1 MTSRFLAIKI
11 EYLLDWTPRTCYL
24 DAIATNLFFLY
35 HEAKRT
41 INYSLKMDQL
51 MHRIGE
57 LQDHEAV
64 AELGESLTKKGI
76 RYYVSQ
82 AMDEN
87 HNKVYTVIIE
97 NPEDVEEATSVFN
110 TLTGIPP
117 SFEIPPEYEKI
128 RSIKTPPITKNF
140 IIACILLYIFS
151 LFPLGKELVELLSL
165 SSKPKQFLSEIQDGQ
180 IWRLFTPML
189 LHFSI
194 PHILF
199 NMIMF
204 KEFGK
209 VIEFS
214 KGPSFFIYFIITT
227 GTLSNIA
234 QYMITGPFFGGMSGV
249 IYAFFGFLWMQ
260 KVLNPDSEFSLPM
273 GDLILIIGWFFLC
286 LFGVIGRIANTAHAV
301 GLVSGMLTGIFWG
314 LKDSSE
320 GNKSYKNAVLY
331 ATLSFFLLG
340 LTLFVEF
347 HRFKRSFYFFN
358 FF

>member
-1 MTSRFLAIKI
+1 
-11 EYLLDWTPRTCYL
+11 
-24 DAIATNLFFLY
+24 
-35 HEAKRT
+35 
-41 INYSLKMDQL
+41 
-51 MHRIGE
+51 MHKIGE
-57 LQDHEAV
+57 LQDHQAV

-76 RYYVSQ
+76 SYHISQ
-82 AMDEN
+82 SIGEN
-87 HNKVYTVIIE
+87 HHKVYVLIIE
-97 NPEDVEEATSVFN
+97 KPEDVEEATSIFN
-110 TLTGIPP
+110 TLTGVPP

-128 RSIKTPPITKNF
+128 RSIKITPITQNF
-140 IIACILLYIFS
+140 IFACVLLYIFS
-151 LFPLGKELVELLSL
+151 LFPLGKQLVELLSL
-165 SSKPKQFLSEIQDGQ
+165 SSKPNQFLSEVQEGQ

-199 NMIMF
+199 NMVML

-214 KGPSFFIYFIITT
+214 KGPAFFFYFIILT
-227 GTLSNIA
+227 GFLSNLA

-260 KVLNPDSEFSLPM
+260 KTLNPETEFSLPM
-273 GDLILIIGWFFLC
+273 SDLVLIIGWFFLC

-320 GNKSYKNAVLY
+320 GNKNYTNAILY
-331 ATLSFFLLG
+331 TTISFFLLA
-340 LTLFVEF
+340 LTLFIEF
-347 HRFKRSFYFFN
+347 NRFKKSFYFFN

>member
-1 MTSRFLAIKI
+1 
-11 EYLLDWTPRTCYL
+11 
-24 DAIATNLFFLY
+24 
-35 HEAKRT
+35 
-41 INYSLKMDQL
+41 

-57 LQDHEAV
+57 LQDNQAV

-76 RYYVSQ
+76 AFHVSQ
-82 AMDEN
+82 AIGEN
-87 HNKVYTVIIE
+87 NQKVYTLIVE
-97 NPEDVEEATSVFN
+97 KPEDVEEATSIFN

-128 RSIKTPPITKNF
+128 RSIKITPITKNF
-140 IIACILLYIFS
+140 IIACTLLYIFS
-151 LFPLGKELVELLSL
+151 LFPLGKQLVELLSL
-165 SSKPKQFLSEIQDGQ
+165 SSKPNQFLSEVKEGQ

-199 NMIMF
+199 NMVML

-214 KGPSFFIYFIITT
+214 KGASFFLYFIIFT
-227 GTLSNIA
+227 GFLSNLA

-260 KVLNPDSEFSLPM
+260 KTLNPDSEFSLPVS
-273 GDLILIIGWFFLC
+273 DLVLIIGWFFLC
-286 LFGVIGRIANTAHAV
+286 LFGLIGRIANTAHAI

-320 GNKSYKNAVLY
+320 GNKNYKNAVIY
-331 ATLSFFLLG
+331 TLVSFFLLA
-340 LTLFVEF
+340 LTLFIEF
-347 HRFKRSFYFFN
+347 NRFKKGFYFFN

>member
-1 MTSRFLAIKI
+1 M
-11 EYLLDWTPRTCYL
+11 Y
-24 DAIATNLFFLY
+24 
-35 HEAKRT
+35 
-41 INYSLKMDQL
+41 
-51 MHRIGE
+51 RIGE
-57 LQDHEAV
+57 LQDYETV
-64 AELGESLTKKGI
+64 NELGDSLTKKGI
-76 RYYVSQ
+76 QFHISQ
-82 AMDEN
+82 AFGENNHKVYIVMVEN
-87 HNKVYTVIIE
+87 HAH
-97 NPEDVEEATSVFN
+97 VEEATSIFN

-117 SFEIPPEYEKI
+117 SFELPPEYEKI
-128 RSIKTPPITKNF
+128 RAIKITPITQNF
-140 IIACILLYIFS
+140 IIVCILLYLFS
-151 LFPLGKELVELLSL
+151 LFPVGKELIELLSL
-165 SSKPKQFLSEIQDGQ
+165 SAKPNQFLSEIKKGQ

-199 NMIMF
+199 NMVML

-214 KGPSFFIYFIITT
+214 KGGAFFFYFIITT
-227 GTLSNIA
+227 GFLSNLA

-260 KVLNPDSEFSLPM
+260 KTLNPDSEFSLPM
-273 GDLILIIGWFFLC
+273 SDLLLIIGWFFLC

-320 GNKSYKNAVLY
+320 GKKNYKNALLY
-331 ATLSFFLLG
+331 TAISFFLLG
-340 LTLFVEF
+340 LTLFIEF
-347 HRFKRSFYFFN
+347 YRFKKGFYFLN